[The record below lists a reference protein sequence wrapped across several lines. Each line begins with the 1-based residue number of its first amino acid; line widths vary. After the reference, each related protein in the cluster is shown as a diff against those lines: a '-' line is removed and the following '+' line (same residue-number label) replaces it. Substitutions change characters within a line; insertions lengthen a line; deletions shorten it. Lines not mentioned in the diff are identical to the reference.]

1 MVRRNS
7 GTTKLYINGVERDSA
22 TDSYTITSSNTVVLG
37 ADVDRGATGVKG
49 YIADFFWTEE
59 AVSFSQADFD
69 PSTPEPVTFH
79 SGNPSISSFSS
90 SANSVENSGDTVTLS
105 WSVSGETKLE
115 LLKYVGGLLSST
127 EDVLG
132 LSSKSVTITETV
144 SYKIRA
150 TNDNSAVDSSSVQ
163 ITLGGGQSMSFG
175 TLLSGNAQPFQLHGR
190 VLGGFVTGSTDKQF
204 FSLPVFG
211 VTPGV
216 TANHVTGGLA
226 LRTRFTDGSGS
237 IISALNT
244 VDGRIANQ
252 SLAGL
257 SDTDA
262 STVSAYTDGGILVAD
277 GSKFVL
283 ETGNTARSS
292 LGLAIGSDVQAYDAD
307 LDVLSGMQTGGA
319 SALAALTSTEIA
331 ILDGATVS
339 TAELNILDG
348 VTATASELNIL
359 DGVTATASELN
370 ILDGVTSTASELNIL
385 DGATLDKDEL
395 NLLDGSIA
403 KTAVAS
409 KAVIYG
415 AEKGI
420 LGDYVSGSVAVS
432 GALGAFHSLRLG
444 SAAVT
449 ANASELNLLDAGAGS
464 SVTLADGDS
473 FIVFDATSANAGT
486 KAVMSDILD
495 YVAAN
500 DDERVQ
506 DIVGAMVTSNTED
519 GIAVAYQD
527 SDGTLDFTVTVS
539 AGNISN
545 NAVGAAQIVTNGVG
559 SLEIV
564 ANAINSDKILDGA
577 VTSAQLAEVIDHS
590 AASHA
595 LILEA
600 DGTADSGLFLK
611 GTDNDGEAAEFQ
623 VVVVG
628 GMMQL
633 KKIAAPSASNEVTT
647 EAVGTNGS

>member
-1 MVRRNS
+1 
-7 GTTKLYINGVERDSA
+7 
-22 TDSYTITSSNTVVLG
+22 
-37 ADVDRGATGVKG
+37 
-49 YIADFFWTEE
+49 
-59 AVSFSQADFD
+59 
-69 PSTPEPVTFH
+69 
-79 SGNPSISSFSS
+79 
-90 SANSVENSGDTVTLS
+90 
-105 WSVSGETKLE
+105 
-115 LLKYVGGLLSST
+115 
-127 EDVLG
+127 
-132 LSSKSVTITETV
+132 
-144 SYKIRA
+144 
-150 TNDNSAVDSSSVQ
+150 
-163 ITLGGGQSMSFG
+163 MSLG

-204 FSLPVFG
+204 HSLPVFG
-211 VTPGV
+211 LTPNV
-216 TANHVTGGLA
+216 TAAHVTGGLA
-226 LRTRFTDGSGS
+226 LRSRFAQGSGS

-283 ETGNTARSS
+283 ETGNTARTS
-292 LGLAIGSDVQAYDAD
+292 LGLAIGSDVQAYDAE
-307 LDVLSGMQTGGA
+307 
-319 SALAALTSTEIA
+319 LAALAGLTSAAGKGIQFTGTGTAATYDLTAAGKALLDDADAAAQRTTLGLAIGSDVLAFNAEIDKLA
-331 ILDGATVS
+331 DMLAADELAVITP
-339 TAELNILDG
+339 AEM
-348 VTATASELNIL
+348 S
-359 DGVTATASELN
+359 
-370 ILDGVTSTASELNIL
+370 IL
-385 DGATLDKDEL
+385 DGATLDTNEL
-395 NLLDGSIA
+395 NVLDGAVA

-415 AEKGI
+415 ADKGI
-420 LGDYVSGSVAVS
+420 LGDYISGSIAVS
-432 GALGAFHSLRLG
+432 GAAGHFGSLSLGDVAL
-444 SAAVT
+444 T
-449 ANASELNLLDAGAGS
+449 ANASELNLLDATAGS
-464 SVTLADGDS
+464 SVTLADGDG
-473 FIVFDATSANAGT
+473 FIIFDADSSNAGT
-486 KAVMSDILD
+486 KAVMSDILA

-506 DIVGAMVTSNTED
+506 DIVGAMVSSNTED

-545 NAVGAAQIVTNGVG
+545 NAVGASEIVTNGVG

-564 ANAINSDKILDGA
+564 ANAVNSDKILDGA

-600 DGTADSGLFLK
+600 DGTANSGLFLK
-611 GTDNDGEAAEFQ
+611 GTDNDGEDASFQ

-633 KKIAAPSASNEVTT
+633 KKIAAPSASPEQTT
-647 EAVGTNGS
+647 DAVGTNGS